1 MSGQM
6 ENKNK
11 KEKEGLDMGKKV
23 LLLFLAFFWAAC
35 FSGAVMAQHDH
46 GHGEAVSS
54 PEKGKPAE
62 MSMKSGPVQSATVE
76 GWKVTLEVMSM
87 GEHMKHMQMAKGGS
101 HGEAEHS
108 KSHMFMVR
116 VQDTASKEI
125 ISDAKVAYT
134 VLNPS
139 GGKETGKLEWSGDHY
154 GAGFSP
160 KEKGTYQVQLMIES
174 GGMERE
180 AKFTYKA
187 N

>member
-1 MSGQM
+1 
-6 ENKNK
+6 
-11 KEKEGLDMGKKV
+11 MGKNV
-23 LLLFLAFFWAAC
+23 FSVFLAVFLVVS
-35 FSGAVMAQHDH
+35 FSGVAMAQHEHRH
-46 GHGEAVSS
+46 GAATSS
-54 PEKGKPAE
+54 PQKGKPAE
-62 MSMKSGPVQSATVE
+62 MSMKSGPVQSVTAE
-76 GWKVTLEVMSM
+76 GYKVTFEIMSM
-87 GEHMKHMQMAKGGS
+87 AEHMQHMAKGGS
-101 HGEAEHS
+101 HGEMEHS

-134 VLNPS
+134 ILNPS

>member
-1 MSGQM
+1 MKKRCIFLTISGLVLLPCMAMAQPGQSHGQGGGMPSHQM
-6 ENKNK
+6 ERIPEVPMKNR
-11 KEKEGLDMGKKV
+11 
-23 LLLFLAFFWAAC
+23 
-35 FSGAVMAQHDH
+35 
-46 GHGEAVSS
+46 
-54 PEKGKPAE
+54 
-62 MSMKSGPVQSATVE
+62 PVQSLMVE
-76 GWKVTLEVMSM
+76 GLKVTFEVMSM

-101 HGEAEHS
+101 HGDAEHS
-108 KSHMFMVR
+108 KNHMFMVTL
-116 VQDTASKEI
+116 QDIAAKEI
-125 ISDAKVAYT
+125 ISDAKMMYA
-134 VLNPS
+134 VLSPS

>member
-1 MSGQM
+1 
-6 ENKNK
+6 
-11 KEKEGLDMGKKV
+11 MGKNV
-23 LLLFLAFFWAAC
+23 FSLFLAVFLAAS
-35 FSGAVMAQHDH
+35 FSGVAMAQHEH
-46 GHGEAVSS
+46 GHGGAV
-54 PEKGKPAE
+54 
-62 MSMKSGPVQSATVE
+62 KSGPVQSVTVE
-76 GWKVTLEVMSM
+76 GWKVTLEVMGM
-87 GEHMKHMQMAKGGS
+87 EEHMKHMQMTKGAS
-101 HGEAEHS
+101 HSEAEHS
-108 KSHMFMVR
+108 KSHMFMVT

-154 GAGFSP
+154 VAGFSP
-160 KEKGTYQVQLMIES
+160 KEKGSYQVQLMIGS

>member
-1 MSGQM
+1 
-6 ENKNK
+6 
-11 KEKEGLDMGKKV
+11 MGKKFV
-23 LLLFLAFFWAAC
+23 LVFLSALLLVL
-35 FSGAVMAQHDH
+35 FSGLAMAQHEH
-46 GHGEAVSS
+46 GHGTDVSS
-54 PEKGKPAE
+54 PQKGKPAE
-62 MSMKSGPVQSATVE
+62 MSMKSGPVQSVTVE
-76 GWKVTLEVMSM
+76 GFKVTLEVMGM

-108 KSHMFMVR
+108 KSHMFMVT
-116 VQDTASKEI
+116 VQDTVSKEI